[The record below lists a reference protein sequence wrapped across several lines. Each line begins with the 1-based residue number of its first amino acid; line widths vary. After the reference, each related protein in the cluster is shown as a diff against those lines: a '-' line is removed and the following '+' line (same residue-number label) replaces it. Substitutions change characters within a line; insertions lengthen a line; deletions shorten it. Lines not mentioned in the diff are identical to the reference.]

1 MNFIDVNQQISSFL
15 NHFPH
20 LSDEEKLTFLHFNQ
34 FHQHRPIDEILEIYV
49 QNPYARVLKTV
60 GEWQHFSNESFSDFH
75 SKEGGK
81 IWDNNGNLKEVLY
94 DASQVILNTEIS
106 IPSSINDEPLLFIEL
121 ATQVDKKI
129 SEVQN
134 ISKEQKSLAN
144 HLALYNLFDYLG
156 FFLENEAEYEHF
168 ISITLKSMKKIP
180 SGEKLLSIF
189 SLANSCSSHLT
200 QSPYSAY

>member
-1 MNFIDVNQQISSFL
+1 M
-15 NHFPH
+15 
-20 LSDEEKLTFLHFNQ
+20 
-34 FHQHRPIDEILEIYV
+34 
-49 QNPYARVLKTV
+49 
-60 GEWQHFSNESFSDFH
+60 
-75 SKEGGK
+75 
-81 IWDNNGNLKEVLY
+81 LY

-106 IPSSINDEPLLFIEL
+106 IPSSINDERLLFIEL

-168 ISITLKSMKKIP
+168 ISITLKSIKKIP
-180 SGEKLLSIF
+180 SGERLLKVL
-189 SLANSCSSHLT
+189 SLANSCSSSLT
-200 QSPYSAY
+200 YSNYPR

>member
-1 MNFIDVNQQISSFL
+1 MNFIDVNQQISNFL

-34 FHQHRPIDEILEIYV
+34 FHQHRPIDEILEIYI
-49 QNPYARVLKTV
+49 QNPDARVLKTI

-75 SKEGGK
+75 SKEGVK

-106 IPSSINDEPLLFIEL
+106 FPSLISDDPLLFIEL
-121 ATQVDKKI
+121 ASQVEKKI

-156 FFLENEAEYEHF
+156 FFLDKESEYRHF
-168 ISITLKSMKKIP
+168 ISITLNSIKKIP
-180 SGEKLLSIF
+180 SGERLLKVL
-189 SLANSCSSHLT
+189 SLANSCSSSLT
-200 QSPYSAY
+200 YSNYPR